1 MRDEL
6 ITIEKDI
13 LFNGKTFVCKGLLK
27 DLYPHEN
34 GVVINRNRKLTLIVI
49 K

>member
-13 LFNGKTFVCKGLLK
+13 KVEILPMVKVRESPPGF
-27 DLYPHEN
+27 
-34 GVVINRNRKLTLIVI
+34 IVAVLDFL
-49 K
+49 